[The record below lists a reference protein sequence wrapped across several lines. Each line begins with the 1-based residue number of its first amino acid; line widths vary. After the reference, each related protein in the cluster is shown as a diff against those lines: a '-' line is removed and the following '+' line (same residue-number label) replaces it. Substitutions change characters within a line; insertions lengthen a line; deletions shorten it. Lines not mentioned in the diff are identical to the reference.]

1 MKSSRTYPLFVTL
14 AALATALACGTVSKS
29 EEFEAARQRDPAQ
42 AMRWARDADNVRV
55 TANPEAVRE
64 CKFLGN
70 VKSKDHATRSTW
82 DLQWKTAKLGGNT
95 LFTVNPKPG
104 REIFGDAYACGESH

>member
-1 MKSSRTYPLFVTL
+1 MTRSI
-14 AALATALACGTVSKS
+14 AALLAPILLAMLVACGSIPKS
-29 EEFEAARQRDPAQ
+29 EEFWAAHEKDPLQ
-42 AMRWARDADNVRV
+42 TMRWAKQADENVRI

-70 VKSKDHATRSTW
+70 VKSVGHATRSTW
-82 DLQWKTAKLGGNT
+82 DLQWKTARLGGNT

-104 REIFGDAYACGESH
+104 REIFGDAYSCETRR